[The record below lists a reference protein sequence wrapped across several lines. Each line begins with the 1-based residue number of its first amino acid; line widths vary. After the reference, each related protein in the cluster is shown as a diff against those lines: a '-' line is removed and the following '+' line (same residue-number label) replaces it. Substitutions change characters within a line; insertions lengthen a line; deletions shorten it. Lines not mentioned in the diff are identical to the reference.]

1 MRCDA
6 MRGSINTAGWTKDDV
21 PLLWLL
27 AWKKFWFSVT
37 LTWQ

>member
-1 MRCDA
+1 
-6 MRGSINTAGWTKDDV
+6 MRGSINTASWTKDDV

-27 AWKKFWFSVT
+27 AWKKFCQFSVA